1 MTFHLTLKQRPSCLI
16 TNVDLTLKNEGSSS
30 YSLQVT
36 GFRRF
41 PLFEVYRPQ
50 MSTNSLLCGGSANL
64 EVHEAF
70 IFLLSWVPCLP

>member
-36 GFRRF
+36 GFTVEGSHC
-41 PLFEVYRPQ
+41 LKSTDLKCPQ
-50 MSTNSLLCGGSANL
+50 IVFCVVAPQT
-64 EVHEAF
+64 
-70 IFLLSWVPCLP
+70 